1 MLRERTLLDANRK
14 KVVGLDGTGRR
25 VDFVILDDAGNAKY
39 VVEVTSET
47 ANKAPQIAKEA
58 FIRNN
63 GGDFIKIPG
72 KNGALVNISSTPTR
86 IIRLP

>member
-1 MLRERTLLDANRK
+1 MRERTLLDANRK

-25 VDFVILDDAGNAKY
+25 VDFVVLDNAGNTKY

-47 ANKAPQIAKEA
+47 ANKTAQEPKET

-72 KNGALVNISSTPTR
+72 KNGALVDISDVPTR
-86 IIRLP
+86 TIRLP